1 MVKIHNQKRISHLVG
16 QRFYGLLI
24 VFASF
29 ALFFIIAVFF
39 THKIQNRVELPKY
52 LPEKDT
58 IGFIEFNLNQ
68 NIQDQTALK
77 TLISQ
82 NFYTS
87 TFLQNILSLIPDI
100 DSFNN
105 WFAQKGGLAF
115 LNNNTKHQLNF
126 ALFLKYN
133 NKDLVLNWLDNL
145 RLDSDTDLLLSED
158 YLGQKLYSFKKGLAY
173 QILLTK
179 NYLVISDDLNQL
191 KLIARTIENQEKSL
205 WKNKDFSDI
214 LSAMNDQDLAF
225 IYVNRLK
232 LLDNLS
238 KNNLFLA
245 QKLDLFKLYLPF
257 LSIYSADSYS
267 VQFQRQNNKLI
278 IESLSKF
285 NIDNFPT
292 KDFFAT
298 DYFYQGILEKYLPE
312 NTLAQFGGI
321 NLLDQKNKLQAYFS
335 NKSTV
340 YDLFFTGVLN
350 NLKSFLQDNYTSI
363 DLDQDFFPLFAKE
376 YLFAVTGK
384 EDNKLDFNLIL
395 NTSFPE
401 RDLNNLTKIFLAI
414 IPKYLNQV
422 EAKPVK
428 IVLPDGTEGQEL
440 KADLPVPQIKEIL
453 INNLPAKEIIFSNS
467 FQIYLLPEIDKDLL
481 FISTSQ
487 NQLELALKGNN
498 NTKNLTQSLSKA
510 TEKYYLNFNQIE
522 KYWPEVVVLKPI
534 QSITIARKFTEIGL
548 LSSYELSF

>member
-1 MVKIHNQKRISHLVG
+1 MVKTHSQKRITHLVG

-52 LPEKDT
+52 LPEKET

-68 NIQDQTALK
+68 NTQDKTALK

-82 NFYTS
+82 NLYTS
-87 TFLQNILSLIPDI
+87 SFVENILSMIPDI
-100 DSFNN
+100 NSFNN

-115 LNNNTKHQLNF
+115 LNNSEKHQLNF
-126 ALFLKYN
+126 LLFLKYN
-133 NKDLVLNWLDNL
+133 NKDLVLNWLNNL

-158 YLGQKLYSFKKGLAY
+158 YLGQKLYSFKSGLTY
-173 QILLTK
+173 QILLTN
-179 NYLVISDDLNQL
+179 NYLVVSDDLSQL
-191 KLIARTIENQEKSL
+191 KLIARTAENKEQSL

-214 LSAMNDQDLAF
+214 LSAINDQDLAF

-267 VQFQRQNNKLI
+267 VQFQRENNKLI

-292 KDFFAT
+292 KDLFAT

-340 YDLFFTGVLN
+340 YDLFFAGVLN
-350 NLKSFLQDNYTSI
+350 NLKSFLQDNDTSI

-384 EDNKLDFNLIL
+384 EDNKFDFHLIL
-395 NTSFPE
+395 NTNFPE
-401 RDLNNLTKIFLAI
+401 RDLNNLTKILLVV
-414 IPKYLNQV
+414 IPKYLAQIEV
-422 EAKPVK
+422 KPVK
-428 IVLPDGTEGQEL
+428 ITLPDGTEGTEL
-440 KADLPVPQIKEIL
+440 RADLKEPQIKEIL
-453 INNLPAKEIIFSNS
+453 INNLPVKEIIFSDS

-487 NQLELALKGNN
+487 NQLKLALNGNN
-498 NTKNLTQSLSKA
+498 KTKNLSQTLSKA
-510 TEKYYLNFNQIE
+510 TEKYYINLSQIE
-522 KYWPEVVVLKPI
+522 KYFPKIVVLKPI